1 MEPVRSHTQ
10 GVGQEGR
17 AQTGNR
23 THNLLTRWLA
33 VDTDGKSGGWVMG
46 GAYRG
51 LLQAVK
57 QVVALLLHVGI
68 GLTHQRLACLLGRLQ
83 GKGQVT

>member
-1 MEPVRSHTQ
+1 MEPV
-10 GVGQEGR
+10 GGACE
-17 AQTGNR
+17 AGNG
-23 THNLLTRWLA
+23 THNVLARWLA

-68 GLTHQRLACLLGRLQ
+68 GLTHQRLACLLGRLW
-83 GKGQVT
+83 GKRQVT